1 LKTIYPLPIKG
12 TISSGYGPRW
22 GTQHYGIDIAVPD
35 GTDVLSIADGVVAR
49 SDMTNKT
56 GYGNFMCVEHNNIN
70 GKKKF
75 SCYAHLTQRLKE
87 VGDKVKRGDLIAKS
101 GGGQGVEAGGGKSTG
116 PHLHFEI
123 RNSLTGGFEDPK
135 PYLEGVEITKGNKK
149 NKKNKGGN
157 TSGTLFSGGLKPKV
171 ISTPS
176 DHAKRSTPDWSSKD
190 AWDLQAPIGTSV
202 YALTKGKVSNK
213 HESSGSKSNVF
224 GTQLSISGM
233 DGYPSIFYTHIQDV
247 KLKVGD
253 IVEPGDFIG
262 NITKWET
269 YPDASHV
276 HIGIDNKKDIYS
288 FMDKDGKLKNYKS
301 SNDSKDDEEETD
313 SEDDGFKLGDIFAGV
328 NFKKLSKEFGKS
340 FKSNWDKTKDEL
352 EKEKR
357 DVYENVDRIKDIMK
371 KIL

>member
-1 LKTIYPLPIKG
+1 MKTVYPLPIKG
-12 TISSGYGPRW
+12 NISSGYGPRW
-22 GTQHYGIDIAVPD
+22 GTMHNGIDIAVSD
-35 GTDVLSIADGVVAR
+35 GTDVISIADGVVAR

-123 RNSLTGGFEDPK
+123 RNSLTGDFEDPK
-135 PYLEGVEITKGNKK
+135 PYLEGVEITKPNK
-149 NKKNKGGN
+149 NGKKKRD
-157 TSGTLFSGGLKPKV
+157 TSSTLFSGGIKPKV

-190 AWDLQAPIGTSV
+190 AWDLQASIGTTV
-202 YALTKGKVSNK
+202 YALTKGKISNK

-233 DGYPSIFYTHIQDV
+233 DNYPNIFYTHIQDV

-253 IVEPGDFIG
+253 VVEPGDFIG
-262 NITKWET
+262 NITRWET

-276 HIGIDNKKDIYS
+276 HIGIDGKKDIFS
-288 FMDKDGKLKNYKS
+288 FMDKNGKLKNYKPS
-301 SNDSKDDEEETD
+301 DNNNSDDEEEED
-313 SEDDGFKLGDIFAGV
+313 NNDDGFKLSDIFTGV
-328 NFKKLSKEFGKS
+328 DFKKLSKELGSTWKS
-340 FKSNWDKTKDEL
+340 SWDKTKDDL

-357 DVYENVDRIKDIMK
+357 SVYENVDRIKDIMK